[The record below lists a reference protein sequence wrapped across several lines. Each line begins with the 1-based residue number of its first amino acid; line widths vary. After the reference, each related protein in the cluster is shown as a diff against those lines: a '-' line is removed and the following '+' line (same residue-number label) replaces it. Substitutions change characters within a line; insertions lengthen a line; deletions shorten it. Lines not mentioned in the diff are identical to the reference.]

1 MKALGQRRLHALGR
15 AIVLL
20 VLLSPAHAQEG
31 SARRAV
37 EQKLA
42 FVQKLL
48 SDSPASRRIAA
59 SGNAV
64 AKQHFDEGRSQAE
77 RAGEALAAGDLAAAD
92 SAANAA
98 ILSLGRAR
106 QLVPD
111 DMNRVIADRMRYSQL
126 LLSTERMV
134 PTYRSH
140 LARAGLSSA
149 PDLEAAL
156 GLVEQARTLA
166 AAERL
171 AEANRA
177 LLDAERHL
185 LVGLNR
191 TIQDRT
197 LVYTAHF
204 ETPEKEF
211 DYELERFRSYVDLVP
226 VALDEFKPGEAARAQ
241 VRELVDQGQTLRQQA
256 QAQAKNRQFEHGLV
270 SIRAATQSV
279 QRALTAAGLVIPTQ

>member
-1 MKALGQRRLHALGR
+1 MGWPGLRELR
-15 AIVLL
+15 AIGGAVALL
-20 VLLSPAHAQEG
+20 ALPAAVQG
-31 SARRAV
+31 QDPAARRAV
-37 EQKLA
+37 EHKLA
-42 FVQKLL
+42 FINKMLT
-48 SDSPASRRIAA
+48 DSPASRRIAA
-59 SGNAV
+59 SDNAA
-64 AKQHFDEGRSQAE
+64 AKQHFDEGRTQAA
-77 RAGEALAAGDLAAAD
+77 RAGEALEAGDLAAAD
-92 SAANAA
+92 SAASAA

-111 DMNRVIADRMRYSQL
+111 DMNRVIADRVRYSQL

-134 PTYRSH
+134 PTYRAH
-140 LARAGLSSA
+140 LARGGQSSA

-171 AEANRA
+171 ADANRA
-177 LLDAERHL
+177 LLEAERHL

-191 TIQDRT
+191 TIADRT

-211 DYELERFRSYVDLVP
+211 DYEVERFRSYVELVP
-226 VALDEFKPGEAARAQ
+226 IALDEFKPAAAARAQ
-241 VRELVDQGQTLRQQA
+241 VHELVEQGRVLHTQA
-256 QAQAKNRQFEHGLV
+256 LAQAKNRHVDGALV

>member
-1 MKALGQRRLHALGR
+1 MGGPGLRATR
-15 AIVLL
+15 AIGSAVTLL
-20 VLLSPAHAQEG
+20 LLATVQAQEAG
-31 SARRAV
+31 ARRAV

-42 FVQKLL
+42 FVKKML
-48 SDSPASRRIAA
+48 SDSPAASRIAA
-59 SGNAV
+59 SDNAA
-64 AKQHFDEGRSQAE
+64 AKQHFAEGRSQAE
-77 RAGEALAAGDLAAAD
+77 RAGEALEAGDLAAAE

-111 DMNRVIADRMRYSQL
+111 DMNRVIADRVRYSQL
-126 LLSTERMV
+126 LLSTERIV

-156 GLVEQARTLA
+156 NLLDQARTLA

-171 AEANRA
+171 GEANRA
-177 LLDAERHL
+177 LLEAERHL

-204 ETPEKEF
+204 DSPEKEF
-211 DYELERFRSYVDLVP
+211 DYELARFRSYLDLVP
-226 VALDEFKPGEAARAQ
+226 IALDEFKPAAAARAQ
-241 VRELVDQGQTLRQQA
+241 VRELVEHGESLRQQA
-256 QAQAKNRQFEHGLV
+256 QAQAKNRQFEGGLAA
-270 SIRAATQSV
+270 IRAATESV

>member
-1 MKALGQRRLHALGR
+1 MGGPRLHATR
-15 AIVLL
+15 AIGSALALL
-20 VLLSPAHAQEG
+20 LLATVQAQEG
-31 SARRAV
+31 GARRAV

-42 FVQKLL
+42 FVKKML
-48 SDSPASRRIAA
+48 SDSPAARRIAA
-59 SGNAV
+59 SDNA
-64 AKQHFDEGRSQAE
+64 AAQQHFAEGRSQAE
-77 RAGEALAAGDLAAAD
+77 RAGEALEAGDLAAAD

-111 DMNRVIADRMRYSQL
+111 DMNRVIADRVRYSQL
-126 LLSTERMV
+126 LLSTERIV

-156 GLVEQARTLA
+156 SLLEQARTLA

-171 AEANRA
+171 GEANRA
-177 LLDAERHL
+177 LLEAERHL

-211 DYELERFRSYVDLVP
+211 DYELARFRSYLDLVP
-226 VALDEFKPGEAARAQ
+226 IALDEFKPAAAARVQ
-241 VRELVDQGQTLRQQA
+241 VRELVEQGESLRQQA
-256 QAQAKNRQFEHGLV
+256 QAQAKNRQFEGGLTA
-270 SIRAATQSV
+270 IRAATESV